1 MLLDVEELEEE
12 LLALPA
18 AAGFAGAFIFIGDT
32 LSRTKTAAVGNLST
46 EEEDDDDDDAE
57 EGDDG
62 KHEGIDESVE
72 ELFATTL
79 VRGISKRKVVGSSS
93 FKSAKSEAFA

>member
-18 AAGFAGAFIFIGDT
+18 GAGFAGAFIFIGDT

-46 EEEDDDDDDAE
+46 DEEYDDAE

-62 KHEGIDESVE
+62 KHEGIDESVDG
-72 ELFATTL
+72 LLATTL